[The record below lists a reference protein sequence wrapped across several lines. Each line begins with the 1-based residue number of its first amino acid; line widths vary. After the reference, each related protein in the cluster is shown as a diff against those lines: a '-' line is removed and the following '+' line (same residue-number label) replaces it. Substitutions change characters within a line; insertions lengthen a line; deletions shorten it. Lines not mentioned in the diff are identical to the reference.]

1 MLEYDHARFVRY
13 SGLLPHVYKRAM
25 RKKKREEAAAKAR
38 AEAEKALEDQKRRDK
53 LALMLAEI
61 ESAKAARA
69 EQADQFLVSLASG
82 VKISPRNIIAAVA
95 ATHGIPVEEIMGDSR
110 RKHVVA
116 ARHEAMLTV
125 VKHRPDLAI
134 SHVGRIF
141 RRDHTVV
148 LYVLNKYADSAKQ
161 GGSHV

>member
-1 MLEYDHARFVRY
+1 MTMLEYDHARFVRY

-61 ESAKAARA
+61 ESAKA

-148 LYVLNKYADSAKQ
+148 LYVLNKYADRTKQ